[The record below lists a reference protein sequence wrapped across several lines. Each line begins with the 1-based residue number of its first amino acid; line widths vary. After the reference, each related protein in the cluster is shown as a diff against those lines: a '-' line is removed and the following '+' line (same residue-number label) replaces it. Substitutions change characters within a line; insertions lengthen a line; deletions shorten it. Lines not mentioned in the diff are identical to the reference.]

1 MHEDD
6 EKINFTRANNNGP
19 SKFQVNKFYSFLSFF
34 FFTKPCVK
42 RMDAKT

>member
-1 MHEDD
+1 MHEND

-34 FFTKPCVK
+34 FHETLC
-42 RMDAKT
+42 

>member
-6 EKINFTRANNNGP
+6 EKINFTRANNGP

-34 FFTKPCVK
+34 FFHETLC
-42 RMDAKT
+42 